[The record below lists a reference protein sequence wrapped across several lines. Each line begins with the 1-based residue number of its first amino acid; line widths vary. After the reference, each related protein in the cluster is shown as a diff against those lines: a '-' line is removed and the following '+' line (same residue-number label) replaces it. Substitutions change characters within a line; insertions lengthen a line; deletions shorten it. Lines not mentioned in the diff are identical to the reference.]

1 MATKLSF
8 LEKIANITG
17 VLYRH
22 QAKQFPRRLDILTK
36 VAKRELAP
44 PKTTDWPLIKKEFNA
59 VVKFIETKQY
69 NNLSVRVSLLELSYF
84 EALVYAGVGLE
95 IIFWFFI
102 GEIIGRRYIVG
113 YLVPSDYVSK
123 DTKKQV
129 AAIEAE
135 KI

>member
-69 NNLSVRVSLLELSYF
+69 NNLSVR